1 MRKRA
6 LSAYRALHLL
16 PPKGLIE
23 AVDAFVGQE
32 VFEQV
37 AGMPVVAGWLLIA
50 YHDFI
55 LHDLLKPVGV
65 GLGSSFPKLAFG
77 YDFEVFRPGIVN
89 LRIEL
94 VQDAGELHTP
104 D

>member
-6 LSAYRALHLL
+6 LSTYRALHLL

-37 AGMPVVAGWLLIA
+37 AVNNKMPRGQAKRNQL
-50 YHDFI
+50 
-55 LHDLLKPVGV
+55 
-65 GLGSSFPKLAFG
+65 PK
-77 YDFEVFRPGIVN
+77 
-89 LRIEL
+89 
-94 VQDAGELHTP
+94 
-104 D
+104 